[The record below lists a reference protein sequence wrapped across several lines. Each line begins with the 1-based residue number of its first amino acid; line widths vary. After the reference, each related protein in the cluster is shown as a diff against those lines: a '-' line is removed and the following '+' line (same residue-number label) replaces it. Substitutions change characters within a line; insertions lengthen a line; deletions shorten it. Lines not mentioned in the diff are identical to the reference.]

1 VEAWARSARW
11 HAANALRRDGGFAA
25 IAFGHTLDDQAETLL
40 LAILRG
46 GGLHFVSGMAANDR
60 HSVRP
65 LLDVRRTEVEAFVRA
80 LHLRPRRDPSNEDR
94 GLLRNAIRHEV
105 IPRIEE
111 ATGRDVRPTLARTA
125 GLLRADAE
133 ELFRQ
138 GVATL
143 GAIAGPQEDGY
154 LIQAEQLAAL
164 PEAIGGRVVELA
176 MWQAGV
182 HPELETIRA
191 VLDLAGG
198 RPGRK
203 VDLPGGFTAARER
216 EYVRLSRPS
225 PES

>member
-1 VEAWARSARW
+1 
-11 HAANALRRDGGFAA
+11 
-25 IAFGHTLDDQAETLL
+25 
-40 LAILRG
+40 
-46 GGLHFVSGMAANDR
+46 MAAKDR
-60 HSVRP
+60 HATVRP

-80 LHLRPRRDPSNEDR
+80 LHLRPRTDSMNRDR
-94 GLLRNAIRHEV
+94 RLLRNAIRLDV
-105 IPRIEE
+105 IPMLER
-111 ATGRDVRPTLARTA
+111 ATRRDVRPTLARTA
-125 GLLRADAE
+125 ALLRADAD

-138 GVATL
+138 GVSTL
-143 GAIAGPQEDGY
+143 GAIAGPQDDGY
-154 LIQAEQLAAL
+154 RIRAEELAAL

-203 VDLPGGFTAARER
+203 IDLPGGFTAVRER